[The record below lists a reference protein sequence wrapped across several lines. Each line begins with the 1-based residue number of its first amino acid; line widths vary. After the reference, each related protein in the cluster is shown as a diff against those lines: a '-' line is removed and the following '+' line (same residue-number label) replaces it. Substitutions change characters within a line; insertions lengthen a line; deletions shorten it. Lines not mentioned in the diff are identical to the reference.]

1 MVFNSWKFV
10 LFFAL
15 VYFIYLLLRRH
26 YRFQNV
32 FLLGASYVFYGVWDW
47 RFAALLALTTLIDY
61 CCGLGMGRYTSPR
74 LRRTFLLVSLTSNLT
89 VLGFF
94 KYYNFFLGSL
104 DTLLGTC
111 GLSVASLHL
120 HIILPVGLSFYTFQ
134 AITYTVGVY
143 RGELPPE
150 KSFLDFALMVA
161 FFPQLVAGPIE
172 RARVLLA
179 QINRPRTLDEER
191 FQTGCWL
198 ILWGLWKKIVLADN
212 LAAVAN
218 QLFGRS
224 DSLTAGEAY
233 LAVLAFAFQIYCDFS
248 AYSDIARGT
257 ARLMGFELMLNFN
270 CPYFAVG
277 PSDFWRR
284 WHISLSTWLRDYLYV
299 PLGGNRGGTLL
310 TYRNLLLTMLIG
322 GLWHGA
328 SWNFVWWGLYHGLLL
343 CAWRLAGDRPG
354 VEESWSLARRVVAAI
369 VFFQFTLFGW
379 LLFRCNRT
387 IPLPGGGSVDDSF
400 AQIMEM
406 LTSFQN
412 GWALH
417 APALSMLGTVLLCA
431 VPLLLIEGIEARRGR
446 TTGEFVGWAR
456 PALVTLGTVLLFTWV
471 VFGITDSPTFIYF
484 QF

>member
-10 LFFAL
+10 LFFLL
-15 VYFIYLLLRRH
+15 VYTAYLLLRKQ
-26 YRFQNV
+26 YRAQNA
-32 FLLGASYVFYGVWDW
+32 FLLVGSYYFYGVWDW
-47 RFAALLALTTLIDY
+47 RFACLLAATTLIDY
-61 CCGLGMGRYTSPR
+61 VCGLGIEGSSNPR
-74 LRRTFLLVSLTSNLT
+74 WRRCFLLVSLASNLT

-94 KYYNFFLGSL
+94 KYYNFFLASL
-104 DTLLGTC
+104 DDLLGGF
-111 GLSVASLHL
+111 GLSVAALHL

-143 RGELPPE
+143 RGELPAE
-150 KSFLDFALMVA
+150 RSLLSFALMVA

-198 ILWGLWKKIVLADN
+198 IFWGLWKKIVLADN
-212 LAAVAN
+212 LAAIAN
-218 QLFGRS
+218 QLFARS
-224 DSLTAGEAY
+224 DQLTAGEAY

-284 WHISLSTWLRDYLYV
+284 WHISLSTWLRDYVYV
-299 PLGGNRGGTLL
+299 PLGGNRHGTLL
-310 TYRNLLLTMLIG
+310 TYRNLLLTMLLG

-328 SWNFVWWGLYHGLLL
+328 AWNFVWWGLFHGILL
-343 CAWRLAGDRPG
+343 CVWRLLGDKPG
-354 VEESWSLARRVVAAI
+354 IEATWSLARRI
-369 VFFQFTLFGW
+369 VTALFFFQLTLFGW

-400 AQIMEM
+400 AQIVEM
-406 LTSFQN
+406 LMSFRH
-412 GWALH
+412 GWALG
-417 APALSMLGTVLLCA
+417 PAEMVMLGKVLLCA
-431 VPLLLIEGIEARRGR
+431 LPLLLIEGIEARRGR
-446 TTGEFVGWAR
+446 TTGEFIGWAR
-456 PALVTLGTVLLFTWV
+456 PALVALGSLMLFTWV
-471 VFGITDSPTFIYF
+471 QFGITESPTFIYF